1 MPRVLRTGGEIKK
14 LTNNVWK
21 PNTTVASICERDGKY
36 LLVRESASGRIVYN
50 QPAGHLDPG
59 ETLVEAVIRETLEE
73 TRYRFTPQSL
83 QGIYRFRPDPAKD
96 KTYLRFL
103 FRGEVGERVEGEL
116 DQGIIAA
123 EWLSYDEIVACRA
136 QHRSPLVLQ
145 CIEDFNNGPGYPLDI
160 ISKVFA

>member
-1 MPRVLRTGGEIKK
+1 MRRVLRTGGEKTELADHI
-14 LTNNVWK
+14 WK
-21 PNTTVASICERDGKY
+21 PHATVASVCERDGRY
-36 LLVRESASGRIVYN
+36 LLVRENANGRIVYN

-83 QGIYRFRPDPAKD
+83 QGIYRYRPDSTRE

-103 FRGEVGERVEGEL
+103 FRGEVGERLEGQL

-123 EWLSYDEIVACRA
+123 EWLNYDEIVACRA
-136 QHRSPLVLQ
+136 QHRSPMVLQ
-145 CIEDFNNGPGYPLDI
+145 SIEDFRNGPGYPLGI
-160 ISKVFA
+160 ISEVFA